1 MNYLVY
7 ILSWIG
13 FLILPGFL
21 LLIRLLNEKI
31 MPWWLLIF
39 LVLIFSWVLINSTV
53 YFYYGYL
60 YDLIESTSD
69 PSQEL
74 LDEFG
79 ADGAKL
85 SFALF
90 FGWLYGCVYLL
101 PWLLV
106 YQALKLLRRK
116 QSVLTR
122 LITKKIVEPRP
133 SHHWDRVG
141 QTNN

>member
-79 ADGAKL
+79 AGGAKL
-85 SFALF
+85 VFALF

-122 LITKKIVEPRP
+122 LITKK
-133 SHHWDRVG
+133 
-141 QTNN
+141 NNR

>member
-1 MNYLVY
+1 
-7 ILSWIG
+7 
-13 FLILPGFL
+13 
-21 LLIRLLNEKI
+21 

-85 SFALF
+85 VFALF
-90 FGWLYGCVYLL
+90 FGWLYSCVYLL

-122 LITKKIVEPRP
+122 LITKK
-133 SHHWDRVG
+133 
-141 QTNN
+141 NNR

>member
-1 MNYLVY
+1 ML
-7 ILSWIG
+7 
-13 FLILPGFL
+13 
-21 LLIRLLNEKI
+21 
-31 MPWWLLIF
+31 WWLLIF

-60 YDLIESTSD
+60 YDLIESTSA

-79 ADGAKL
+79 ADGAKFV
-85 SFALF
+85 FALF

-122 LITKKIVEPRP
+122 LITKK
-133 SHHWDRVG
+133 
-141 QTNN
+141 NNR